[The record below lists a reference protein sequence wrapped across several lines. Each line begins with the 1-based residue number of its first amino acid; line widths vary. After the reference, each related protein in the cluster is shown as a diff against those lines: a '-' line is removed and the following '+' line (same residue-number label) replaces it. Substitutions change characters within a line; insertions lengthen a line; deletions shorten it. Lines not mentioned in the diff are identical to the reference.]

1 MGTVRSRR
9 SELAD
14 NFHSSCEFARASSE
28 SAHNSGM
35 MAAVGETV
43 VLAVG
48 KAIGTL
54 LFLLKAYSDVF

>member
-35 MAAVGETV
+35 MAAVGETGL
-43 VLAVG
+43 LAVG
-48 KAIGTL
+48 DAIETL
-54 LFLLKAYSDVF
+54 LRLLIAYADVC